1 MDFDREKSLQRCFMT
16 TIYSSDIGKTS
27 ISRLTSG
34 LQEIAWPRILFVDDD
49 PSVVAA
55 MERNF
60 RPYKIRLTRAYH
72 GMQGILSAVTEKPN
86 LIITDMSMPLA
97 TGEELIEC
105 LARNPNTTQTP
116 IVILT
121 GDSKVQLTT
130 RFKQLDVV
138 AVLHKPLKFENL
150 VKEISPLILL
160 NRR

>member
-1 MDFDREKSLQRCFMT
+1 MT
-16 TIYSSDIGKTS
+16 IIFSSDVGKTS

-49 PSVVAA
+49 PSCVAA

-60 RPYKIRLTRAYH
+60 RPYKVRLTRAYH

-105 LARNPNTTQTP
+105 LSRNPNTSKTP

-121 GDSKVQLTT
+121 GDNKVHLTT

-138 AVLHKPLKFENL
+138 AVLHKPLKFEHL
-150 VKEISPLILL
+150 VKEISPLVLL